1 MKTRVMELRL
11 IFKLE
16 KKMSKY
22 FKLEE
27 FLRSDTAIR
36 KKIDN
41 SPSWEVVSNLNRL
54 ANFLDELRE
63 AWAKYTTGSGGIRVS
78 SGFRCPQLNAAVGG
92 VQGSAHQ
99 YGNAADISPV
109 NGRQDEFE
117 RFLKSWLR
125 GKKYDQCLWETSKSS
140 GGRWVHFSLFS
151 NKGEQR
157 CKMFGLTA
165 A

>member
-1 MKTRVMELRL
+1 
-11 IFKLE
+11 
-16 KKMSKY
+16 MSRY
-22 FKLEE
+22 FTLQE

-41 SPSWEVVSNLNRL
+41 SPSWEVVSNLSRL
-54 ANFLDELRE
+54 AAFLDELRE
-63 AWAKYTTGSGGIRVS
+63 AWGSAIRVS
-78 SGFRCPQLNAAVGG
+78 SGFRCVALNNAVGG

-109 NGRQDEFE
+109 NGKMNEFE
-117 RFLKSWLR
+117 AFLKKWLKGR
-125 GKKYDQCLWETSKSS
+125 KFDQCIWETSKST
-140 GGRWVHFSLFS
+140 GGRWVHFSLYS

-157 CKMFGLTA
+157 CRMFGLTA

>member
-1 MKTRVMELRL
+1 
-11 IFKLE
+11 
-16 KKMSKY
+16 MSRY
-22 FKLEE
+22 FTLQE

-41 SPSWEVVSNLNRL
+41 SPSWEVVSNLSRL
-54 ANFLDELRE
+54 AAFLDELRA
-63 AWAKYTTGSGGIRVS
+63 AWGSGIRVS
-78 SGFRCPQLNAAVGG
+78 SGFRCVALNNAVGG

-109 NGRQDEFE
+109 NGKMNEFE
-117 RFLKSWLR
+117 AFLKKWLKGR
-125 GKKYDQCLWETSKSS
+125 KFDQCIWETSKST
-140 GGRWVHFSLFS
+140 GGRWVHFSLYS

>member
-1 MKTRVMELRL
+1 MRKPR
-11 IFKLE
+11 
-16 KKMSKY
+16 Y
-22 FKLEE
+22 FSINE
-27 FLRSDTAIR
+27 FLRSDTAL
-36 KKIDN
+36 KKRIDN
-41 SPSWEVVSNLNRL
+41 TPTSWDIIENILNLAL
-54 ANFLDELRE
+54 FLDEMRE
-63 AWAKYTTGSGGIRVS
+63 AWGSGIRVS

-109 NGRQDEFE
+109 NGKMNEFE
-117 RFLKSWLR
+117 AFLKKWLK
-125 GKKYDQCLWETSKSS
+125 GKKFDQCIYETSKSS

-157 CKMFGLTA
+157 CKIFGLTA

>member
-1 MKTRVMELRL
+1 
-11 IFKLE
+11 
-16 KKMSKY
+16 MSRY

-41 SPSWEVVSNLNRL
+41 SPSWEVVNNLSRL
-54 ANFLDELRE
+54 AAFLDELRE
-63 AWAKYTTGSGGIRVS
+63 AWGSGIRVS
-78 SGFRCPQLNAAVGG
+78 SGFRCYALNNAVGG

-109 NGRQDEFE
+109 NGKMNEFE
-117 RFLKSWLR
+117 AFLKKWLKGR
-125 GKKYDQCLWETSKSS
+125 KFDQCIWETSKST
-140 GGRWVHFSLFS
+140 GGRWVHFSLYS

>member
-1 MKTRVMELRL
+1 
-11 IFKLE
+11 
-16 KKMSKY
+16 MSRY

-36 KKIDN
+36 KRIDN

-63 AWAKYTTGSGGIRVS
+63 AWGSGIRVS
-78 SGFRCPQLNAAVGG
+78 SGFRCYALNNAVGG
-92 VQGSAHQ
+92 VQGSAHIL
-99 YGNAADISPV
+99 GNAADISPV
-109 NGRQDEFE
+109 NGKMNEFE
-117 RFLKSWLR
+117 QFLKRWLKGR
-125 GKKYDQCLWETSKSS
+125 KFDQVIWETSKSS
-140 GGRWVHFSLFS
+140 GGRWVHISLFS

-157 CKMFGLTA
+157 CKMFGMIA

>member
-1 MKTRVMELRL
+1 MRKPR
-11 IFKLE
+11 
-16 KKMSKY
+16 Y
-22 FKLEE
+22 FSINE
-27 FLRSDTAIR
+27 FLRSDTAL
-36 KKIDN
+36 KKRIDN
-41 SPSWEVVSNLNRL
+41 TPTSWDIIENILNLAL
-54 ANFLDELRE
+54 FLDEMRE
-63 AWAKYTTGSGGIRVS
+63 AWGSGIRVS

-109 NGRQDEFE
+109 NGKMNEFE
-117 RFLKSWLR
+117 AFLKKWLKGR
-125 GKKYDQCLWETSKSS
+125 KFDQCIWETSKST
-140 GGRWVHFSLFS
+140 GGRWVHFSLYS

>member
-1 MKTRVMELRL
+1 
-11 IFKLE
+11 
-16 KKMSKY
+16 MSRY

-27 FLRSDTAIR
+27 FLASDTATR
-36 KKIDN
+36 KKIAN
-41 SPSWEVVSNLNRL
+41 NPSWEVVNNLSRL

-63 AWAKYTTGSGGIRVS
+63 AWGSGIRVS
-78 SGFRCPQLNAAVGG
+78 SGFRSYALNKAVGG
-92 VQGSAHQ
+92 VENSAHQ

-109 NGRQDEFE
+109 NGRQSEFE
-117 RFLKSWLR
+117 AFLKRWLK
-125 GKKYDQCLWETSKSS
+125 GKKWDQCIWETSKSS
-140 GGRWVHFSLFS
+140 GGRWVHFSLYS

>member
-1 MKTRVMELRL
+1 
-11 IFKLE
+11 
-16 KKMSKY
+16 MSRY
-22 FKLEE
+22 FTLQE

-41 SPSWEVVSNLNRL
+41 SPSWEVVSNLSRL
-54 ANFLDELRE
+54 AAFLDELRE
-63 AWAKYTTGSGGIRVS
+63 AWGSAIRVS
-78 SGFRCPQLNAAVGG
+78 SGFRCVALNNAVGG

-109 NGRQDEFE
+109 NGKMNEFE
-117 RFLKSWLR
+117 AFLKKWLKGR
-125 GKKYDQCLWETSKSS
+125 KFDQCIWETSKST
-140 GGRWVHFSLFS
+140 GGRWVHFSLYS

>member
-1 MKTRVMELRL
+1 
-11 IFKLE
+11 
-16 KKMSKY
+16 MSRY
-22 FKLEE
+22 FTLQE

-41 SPSWEVVSNLNRL
+41 SPSWEVVNNLSRL
-54 ANFLDELRE
+54 AAFLDELRE
-63 AWAKYTTGSGGIRVS
+63 AWGSAIRVS
-78 SGFRCPQLNAAVGG
+78 SGFRCVALNNAVGG

-109 NGRQDEFE
+109 NGKMNEFE
-117 RFLKSWLR
+117 AFLKKWLKGR
-125 GKKYDQCLWETSKSS
+125 KFDQCIWETSKST
-140 GGRWVHFSLFS
+140 GGRWVHFSLYS

>member
-1 MKTRVMELRL
+1 
-11 IFKLE
+11 
-16 KKMSKY
+16 MSRY
-22 FKLEE
+22 FTLQE

-41 SPSWEVVSNLNRL
+41 SPSWEVVSNLSRL
-54 ANFLDELRE
+54 AAFLDELRE
-63 AWAKYTTGSGGIRVS
+63 AWGSAIRVS
-78 SGFRCPQLNAAVGG
+78 SGFRCVALNNAVGG

-109 NGRQDEFE
+109 NGKMNEFE
-117 RFLKSWLR
+117 AFLKKWLK
-125 GKKYDQCLWETSKSS
+125 GKKWDQVIWETSKSS
-140 GGRWVHFSLFS
+140 GARWIHISLYS

-157 CKMFGLTA
+157 CRMFGLTA

>member
-1 MKTRVMELRL
+1 
-11 IFKLE
+11 
-16 KKMSKY
+16 MSRY

-27 FLRSDTAIR
+27 LLRSDTAIR

-41 SPSWEVVSNLNRL
+41 SPSWEVVNNLSRL
-54 ANFLDELRE
+54 AAFLDELRE
-63 AWAKYTTGSGGIRVS
+63 AWGSGIRVS
-78 SGFRCPQLNAAVGG
+78 SGFRCYALNKAVGG

-109 NGRQDEFE
+109 NGKMNEFE
-117 RFLKSWLR
+117 AFLKKWLKGR
-125 GKKYDQCLWETSKSS
+125 KFDQCIWETSKSS
-140 GGRWVHFSLFS
+140 GARWIHISLYS